1 VYENMFKEVE
11 GQTANRSELFERLEA
26 QEQQDVTEYLAWLPS
41 QGLKQN
47 TINSYKT
54 YICKAILKSRGDVE
68 GDPTSDEKSAVKKF
82 KVWHSVARA
91 AEAPEGADE
100 EADDEG

>member
-1 VYENMFKEVE
+1 MYESMFKSVE
-11 GQTANRSELFERLEA
+11 GQTANRSELFDKLEA

-54 YICKAILKSRGDVE
+54 YICKAMLKARGAVE

-82 KVWHSVARA
+82 KVWFA
-91 AEAPEGADE
+91 ANRPVEDAVED
-100 EADDEG
+100 DDEG